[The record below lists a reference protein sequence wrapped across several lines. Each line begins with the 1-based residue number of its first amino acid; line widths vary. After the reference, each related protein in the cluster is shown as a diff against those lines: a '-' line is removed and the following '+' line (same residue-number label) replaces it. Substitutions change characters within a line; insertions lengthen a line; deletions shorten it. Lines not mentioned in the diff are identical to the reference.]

1 MFIQTEQTPNPA
13 TLKFLPGCEV
23 MVSGSVEFKDEKTA
37 EDQSP
42 LAHKLFGVEGI
53 SGIFL
58 GQNFISVTKTENM
71 DWQDLKPT
79 VLDIVMEHFTT
90 GQPVMF
96 DEAVQQTRDDVLSS
110 HAPSDL
116 DSEIVKQIKE
126 LLDSHIRPAV
136 ARDGGDVLF
145 HDYKDGIVYVHMQ
158 GACSGCPSSTMTL
171 KAGVQN
177 LLQHYI
183 PEISDVQAIE
193 I

>member
-23 MVSGSVEFKDEKTA
+23 TPTGSIEFKTA
-37 EDQSP
+37 EEAEKSSP
-42 LAHKLFGVEGI
+42 LAEKIFSVAGV
-53 SGIFL
+53 SGVFL
-58 GQNFISVTKTENM
+58 GRDFISVTKADGVE
-71 DWQDLKPT
+71 WHEIKPA
-79 VLDIVMEHFTT
+79 VLDMVMEHFTL
-90 GQPVMF
+90 GHPVLLE
-96 DEAVQQTRDDVLSS
+96 EAVASAGSSAEDS

-126 LLDSHIRPAV
+126 LLDTHIRPAV

-145 HDYKDGIVYVHMQ
+145 HSYEDGIVFLHMK

-171 KAGVQN
+171 KSGVQN

-183 PEISDVQAIE
+183 PEVVDVQAIE
-193 I
+193 A